1 MAVPAVNLTIEKG
14 ADFATSLKIKSDG
27 GAVNLTGYSFS
38 CKMRKHPTAST
49 AYNFVVTAI
58 APYSSGIVKIEMA
71 KNNTSQVPTGRYF
84 WDLLITYAGVTTKA
98 VKGTVIV
105 EGTAS

>member
-14 ADFATSLKIKSDG
+14 ADFITSLKIKSDG
-27 GAVNLTGYSFS
+27 AAVNLTGYTFS

-49 AYNFVVTAI
+49 SYNFTVTAI
-58 APYSSGIVKIEMA
+58 VPLTSGIVKIEMS
-71 KNNTSQVPTGRYF
+71 KTNTAQIPTGRYF
-84 WDLLITYAGVTTKA
+84 WDLLITYGGKTTKA